1 MPDKDCNL
9 DGLCYNFGDAKGG
22 SQVNTSRFLKA
33 CRGEP
38 HDQVPVWFMRQ
49 AGRYQPSYRA
59 LRTRYTMLELARS
72 PRLIADVTVEAV
84 RMLDV
89 DAAILFSDIMI
100 PLDGL
105 GIRYDIRENVGPIV
119 ESPLRRPADI
129 HGMPPF
135 QSDRLEF
142 VYEGVALSV
151 EKLAGVPLIGFA
163 GAPFTLASYLVEGGP
178 SRTYQETK
186 ALMWN
191 HPGAFYALMER
202 LCAMVVEHCANQVK
216 AGAAAIQ
223 LFDSWVGALSQE
235 DYRTLI
241 LPHMRKI
248 FEALKPLGV
257 PLIYFGIGTQHLI
270 AEMARSGAT
279 VLGLDWRTAL
289 SQARGV
295 VGPSIAL
302 MGNLD
307 PQCLLA
313 GPVAVQAG
321 VTAILDAMARDD
333 AYIFNLG
340 HGVPKET
347 DPTVLQKVAA
357 WVHQYPKPG

>member
-1 MPDKDCNL
+1 
-9 DGLCYNFGDAKGG
+9 
-22 SQVNTSRFLKA
+22 
-33 CRGEP
+33 
-38 HDQVPVWFMRQ
+38 
-49 AGRYQPSYRA
+49 
-59 LRTRYTMLELARS
+59 MLELARS
-72 PRLIADVTVEAV
+72 PRLIRDVTVEAV

-105 GIRYDIRENVGPIV
+105 GIGYDIHENVGPIV

-129 HGMPPF
+129 NAMPPF
-135 QSDRLEF
+135 RADRLAF

-191 HPGAFYALMER
+191 HPGAFDALMER
-202 LCAMVVEHCANQVK
+202 LSTMVVQHCTNQVK

-223 LFDSWVGALSQE
+223 LFDSWVGTLSQA
-235 DYRTLI
+235 DYRTLV
-241 LPHMRKI
+241 LPHMRLI
-248 FEALKPLGV
+248 FDALKPLGV

-270 AEMARSGAT
+270 SDMASSGAT
-279 VLGLDWRTAL
+279 VLGVDWRIAL
-289 SQARGV
+289 DQVRGV

-307 PQCLLA
+307 PGRLLA
-313 GPVAVQAG
+313 GPGAAEAG
-321 VTAILDAMARDD
+321 VTAILDAMARDH

-340 HGVPKET
+340 HGVPKAT
-347 DPTVLQKVAA
+347 DPRVLQEVVA
-357 WVHQYPKPG
+357 WVHQYPKSG